1 MASPTSVVVGAEAV
15 VRYDDLRLRVKE
27 QGQHAVVL
35 ARVDKLAKVPAR
47 PTAHP
52 PRPAAT
58 DAAPSLPRS
67 PFRSASSSR
76 RRRRRGHAWRQTQ
89 HASRSNG

>member
-1 MASPTSVVVGAEAV
+1 MASPTSVVAGAEAV

-58 DAAPSLPRS
+58 DAAPSLPRF
-67 PFRSASSSR
+67 PF
-76 RRRRRGHAWRQTQ
+76 
-89 HASRSNG
+89 